1 MHLFGCKFSLQT
13 DNGDTIPD
21 RKNFDSLLWAIVTVF
36 QVSFSITLNLLES
49 YFSYFGFN
57 NMCPV
62 SVWFI
67 CLVSIQNH
75 ELMTHQYILF
85 PSCSGFLT

>member
-13 DNGDTIPD
+13 DSGDTIPD

-36 QVSFSITLNLLES
+36 QVSFWFTLSLLES
-49 YFSYFGFN
+49 YSSSSGYIN
-57 NMCPV
+57 TCPV

-67 CLVSIQNH
+67 CLV
-75 ELMTHQYILF
+75 
-85 PSCSGFLT
+85 